1 MSFDES
7 WWDEIGKE
15 IFRQVK
21 AKDNLINELA
31 DALAGM
37 KPISSSSP
45 ITSELEKESLVQRA
59 REAARWAK

>member
-45 ITSELEKESLVQRA
+45 ITSELEKERLVQRA
-59 REAARWAK
+59 REATR